1 MCNSDPSSNKRGVH
15 YHPPDAPRSSYSHLF
30 HDIIESTK
38 QKGAARM
45 GDYVQRFMQDQG
57 PLGPH
62 PKHYAGGWLEVVC
75 GSMFSGKTEELI
87 RRIKRAQIAR
97 QKVQVFKPRI
107 DVRYSAGQVASH
119 NGVLHSAIPVTDSS
133 DIEAL
138 IEPDTTLVAID
149 EAQFFDEGLVDLC
162 RKLAHQG
169 VRVIVAG
176 LDLDF
181 RGEPFGPMPRLMAEA
196 EMVDKLQ
203 AICVQCG
210 APASRTQRLIDGEP
224 AAYDDPVILVGAKE
238 WYEAR
243 CRHCHEV
250 RPPQSRQHDAEQGT
264 LDDMQDPAETTS
276 DARQA
281 AIRLVPGQPEP
292 RTARI

>member
-1 MCNSDPSSNKRGVH
+1 M
-15 YHPPDAPRSSYSHLF
+15 
-30 HDIIESTK
+30 
-38 QKGAARM
+38 
-45 GDYVQRFMQDQG
+45 QRFMQDQG

-62 PKHYAGGWLEVVC
+62 PKHYAGGWLEVIC

-87 RRIKRAQIAR
+87 RRLKRAQIAR

-107 DVRYSAGQVASH
+107 DIRYAEGQVASH
-119 NGVLHSAIPVTDSS
+119 NGVLHTALPVGTSRE
-133 DIEAL
+133 IEEH
-138 IEPDTTLVAID
+138 IEPDTTVVAID
-149 EAQFFDEGLVDLC
+149 EAQFFDEELVDLC
-162 RKLAHQG
+162 RKLTHEG

-224 AAYDDPVILVGAKE
+224 AAYDDPIIMVGAKE
-238 WYEAR
+238 YYEAR

-250 RPPQSRQHDAEQGT
+250 RQSQQKAE
-264 LDDMQDPAETTS
+264 E
-276 DARQA
+276 QA
-281 AIRLVPGQPEP
+281 AIEGPVSAINGFGPK
-292 RTARI
+292 ASHI